1 MPKSSLGTNKISLRR
16 EGAKREGRKASF
28 PRLHLREES
37 EAVEAVNAQL
47 GEIYM
52 LHDRFVNGRGGE
64 KVIVQRPSWEWVGW
78 GGAKEPQ
85 V

>member
-16 EGAKREGRKASF
+16 KERGKASSF

-52 LHDRFVNGRGGE
+52 LHDRFVNG
-64 KVIVQRPSWEWVGW
+64 
-78 GGAKEPQ
+78 
-85 V
+85 